1 MLPIEGV
8 APAFG
13 TPPSMEPAQPDKRA
27 SREGSVRVGPVFAP
41 KDHAGFIRRTLALLI
56 DFVILLACWIAMAVV
71 WQISA
76 EQEWISQDTKQ
87 GLLLSYLIGCVVYAI
102 GFRLTLRGTPGYRLV
117 GIRYVYMLDEKPG
130 ILAVLFRAVAAVA
143 LLWGFALDHIWIL
156 FDKRK
161 QAWHD
166 KLSGFYVVKKN
177 AQPIGTERI
186 VRRVIYFYSMA
197 FVVWEP
203 ASTATA

>member
-1 MLPIEGV
+1 MD
-8 APAFG
+8 
-13 TPPSMEPAQPDKRA
+13 TAQPDKQIPRG
-27 SREGSVRVGPVFAP
+27 RPIRIGPVFAP
-41 KDHAGFIRRTLALLI
+41 KDYAGFIRRTLALFI
-56 DFVILLACWIAMAVV
+56 DFVILVVCWIVASVTWMLC
-71 WQISA
+71 A
-76 EQEWISQDTKQ
+76 EQGWVSEDTKPWVV
-87 GLLLSYLIGCVVYAI
+87 LAWLIGSVIYAL

-130 ILAVLFRAVAAVA
+130 ILAILFRAVAAVA

-156 FDKRK
+156 FDRRK

-166 KLSGFYVVKKN
+166 KLSGFYVVKN
-177 AQPIGTERI
+177 RAQPIGTEQI
-186 VRRVIYFYSMA
+186 VRRVICFYSMS